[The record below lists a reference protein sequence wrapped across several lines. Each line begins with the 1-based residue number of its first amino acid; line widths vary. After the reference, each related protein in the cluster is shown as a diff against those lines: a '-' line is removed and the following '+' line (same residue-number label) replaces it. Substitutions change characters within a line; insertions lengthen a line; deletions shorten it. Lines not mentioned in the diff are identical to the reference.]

1 MEIKRHNQSL
11 GLAGIQNTKNDIRMS
26 EPIKPAYVIFYNEKS
41 FLQQDKNDVI
51 ASGPIVNIYIFY
63 RLSLKTMSS
72 SSALVQ
78 PK

>member
-1 MEIKRHNQSL
+1 
-11 GLAGIQNTKNDIRMS
+11 MS
-26 EPIKPAYVIFYNEKS
+26 EPIKPAYVIFNNEKS
-41 FLQQDKNDVI
+41 FLHQDKNDVI

-63 RLSLKTMSS
+63 RLSLETMSS